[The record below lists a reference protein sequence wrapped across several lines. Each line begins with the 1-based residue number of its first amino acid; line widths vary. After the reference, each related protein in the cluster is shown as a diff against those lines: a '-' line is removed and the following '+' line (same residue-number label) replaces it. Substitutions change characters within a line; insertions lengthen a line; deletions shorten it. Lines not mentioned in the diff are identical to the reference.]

1 MLYLIIASVAKL
13 ERKPMF
19 ILKKYGIGI
28 NLDNLPKS
36 LQESPKAKEREK
48 RELLSNML
56 INMAMT
62 LKDIQHEINKSVPS
76 TFKNIFGSI
85 GSIATLASYFFYD
98 PTALAHAMPGEKKY
112 QIISP
117 EGRLSPAS
125 SPPSDEY
132 LREVLE
138 DFDYEKLKRFIESS
152 YILRPITEP
161 ADLARAGKRFIY
173 KLYGPIFFQ
182 DEDLLR
188 ELTSET
194 DVHVKKPLTVTQHFE
209 YSVLRTLA
217 GTYGV
222 LFLVGLALLHG
233 KVVGGLIGKTIDYIF
248 KNKQYRELGKK
259 ARHALDNLHQALSEG
274 GKLEDLKADLHY
286 SRDLK
291 VLKQVFQEIPEV
303 LEDTPVFKKHLA
315 TWASIGAGLGLLNY
329 YTNQDWAPAIG
340 LVVTIGLLGTS
351 ATYLISNL
359 LYQRKIKN
367 LSESLSIT
375 EKILR
380 SNDFYE
386 EPEKVRQKFKNK

>member
-1 MLYLIIASVAKL
+1 ML
-13 ERKPMF
+13 R
-19 ILKKYGIGI
+19 KYGIGI
-28 NLDNLPKS
+28 NLDNIPKN
-36 LQESPKAKEREK
+36 LQVSSEDKKREK
-48 RELLSNML
+48 RELLTNML

-62 LKDIQHEINKSVPS
+62 LKDIQHELDKGVSS

-98 PTALAHAMPGEKKY
+98 PTALSYAMPGEKIYDVKT
-112 QIISP
+112 P

-132 LREVLE
+132 LREALV
-138 DFDYEKLKRFIESS
+138 DFEYDPLRRFIESS
-152 YILRPITEP
+152 QILRPIIEP
-161 ADLARAGKRFIY
+161 ATLARAGKRFIF

-188 ELTSET
+188 QLTSET
-194 DVHVKKPLTVTQHFE
+194 DTKVTKPLTQTQHLE
-209 YSVLRTLA
+209 YSILRTLA
-217 GTYGV
+217 GTYGI
-222 LFLVGLALLHG
+222 LFLIGMALLHG
-233 KVVGGLIGKTIDYIF
+233 KVVGSLIGKTIDYIF

-259 ARHALDNLHQALSEG
+259 ARHALENLHQALSEG
-274 GKLEDLKADLHY
+274 GKLEDLKSDLRY

-291 VLKQVFQEIPEV
+291 VLKQIFQEIPDV
-303 LEDTPVFKKHLA
+303 LEDTPVFTKHLA

-329 YTNQDWAPAIG
+329 YTNQALAPAIG
-340 LVVTIGLLGTS
+340 LVVTVGLLGTG

-367 LSESLSIT
+367 LSESLSIA
-375 EKILR
+375 EKMLR

-386 EPEKVRQKFKNK
+386 EPEKVKQKFKNK